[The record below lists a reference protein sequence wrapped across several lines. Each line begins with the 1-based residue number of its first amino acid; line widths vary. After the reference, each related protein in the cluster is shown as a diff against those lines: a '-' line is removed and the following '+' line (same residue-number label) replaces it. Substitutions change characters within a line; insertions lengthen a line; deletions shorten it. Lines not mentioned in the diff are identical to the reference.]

1 MKKLQGNIIFLG
13 SILGQEK
20 YAILKSSKVFV
31 FPSYSESWAIS
42 VSEAMYCGLVC
53 VLYNSKAYDTYL
65 DGVLEV
71 PVEDKGEFVET
82 IIKLLSNE
90 NLRREIA
97 DKAKRIASKFDWEKI
112 AQDHDQNLHEIIN

>member
-42 VSEAMYCGLVC
+42 VSEAMYCGLAC
-53 VLYNSKAYDTYL
+53 VLYNSKAYDAYQ
-65 DGVLEV
+65 DGVFEV
-71 PVEDKGEFVET
+71 PVGDKEKFAET
-82 IIKLLSNE
+82 IINLLSDE
-90 NLRREIA
+90 NIRREITN
-97 DKAKRIASKFDWEKI
+97 KAKRIASKFDWEKI
-112 AQDHDQNLHEIIN
+112 AQDHDQNLHRIFD